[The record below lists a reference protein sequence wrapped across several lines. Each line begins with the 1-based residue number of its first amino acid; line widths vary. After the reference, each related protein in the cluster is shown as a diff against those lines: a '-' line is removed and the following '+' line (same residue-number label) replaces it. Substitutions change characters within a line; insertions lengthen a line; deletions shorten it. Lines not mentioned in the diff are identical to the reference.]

1 MALEVLRVF
10 QEVTGSL
17 SGYSD
22 SNKATA
28 DGVGWGGRCIWSKLG
43 GLAMVFRDVIL
54 PGRKRL
60 KNVRNAHSGGPQ
72 AQGLNEKYF

>member
-1 MALEVLRVF
+1 
-10 QEVTGSL
+10 
-17 SGYSD
+17 
-22 SNKATA
+22 
-28 DGVGWGGRCIWSKLG
+28 
-43 GLAMVFRDVIL
+43 MVFRDVIL